1 MQLFCFSKAIFA
13 VISPSVN
20 HFAVLASASMCL
32 PTSLHYDYSYSNHRL
47 SKICSIHAAFPA
59 RIYTIPANL
68 YQLQRIMKQETA
80 ARLMVMILGLFI
92 MSLGIAF
99 STKAGL
105 GTTPI
110 SCVPYVLSQG
120 FPLSFGTFTFLMNSL
135 FVVFQYFLLKDRFET
150 YQWLQIPLIFVFSV
164 FTDLSMILVSDL
176 IITGYIFQW
185 VFCLISCILVAFG
198 IALLLKANLLMMAG
212 DALVRALSLVSKIMK
227 WS

>member
-1 MQLFCFSKAIFA
+1 
-13 VISPSVN
+13 
-20 HFAVLASASMCL
+20 
-32 PTSLHYDYSYSNHRL
+32 
-47 SKICSIHAAFPA
+47 
-59 RIYTIPANL
+59 
-68 YQLQRIMKQETA
+68 MKQETA

-212 DALVRALSLVSKIMK
+212 DALVRALSLVSKIQFGYTKVGFDSTMVLTAVVVSWILFADLVGVREGTIAAAVLVGLIVK
-227 WS
+227 FFVPRLGCLDRIFTEKNVIDPQG